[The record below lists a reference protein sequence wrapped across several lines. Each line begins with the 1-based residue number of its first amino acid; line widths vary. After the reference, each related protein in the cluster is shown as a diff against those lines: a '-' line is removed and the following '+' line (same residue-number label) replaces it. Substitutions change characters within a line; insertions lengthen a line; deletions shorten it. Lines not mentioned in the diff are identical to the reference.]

1 MEGERECAHK
11 IRSMYNMGGGGE
23 RVCTEIR
30 SVYNLG
36 ARECA
41 HKIRSMYNMGGGR
54 ESAHTKLGARTTLW
68 YMCTLYVQCSS
79 HIKLYRKTPV
89 RSIMKRMHKW
99 VCDVDIHH

>member
-41 HKIRSMYNMGGGR
+41 HKIRSMYNMGGGER
-54 ESAHTKLGARTTLW
+54 E
-68 YMCTLYVQCSS
+68 CTHKIRSTHNIMVHVYIVCAVLVTY
-79 HIKLYRKTPV
+79 KT
-89 RSIMKRMHKW
+89 I
-99 VCDVDIHH
+99 